1 MKHNQLVHSLAM
13 AADCPVVARALEE
26 RVKQYGI
33 HDLRPLLTSSQFT
46 EAGFSLDANSEKI
59 VRAY

>member
-1 MKHNQLVHSLAM
+1 MRGTL
-13 AADCPVVARALEE
+13 DCCPAVARALEE